1 MEEVF
6 TAGAT
11 NSSTATAVCSSVCV
25 YAGAVHV
32 HGGSCVT
39 QQVMDKPV
47 WPAMQTVLVPLWL
60 LMTEAVEQAAFTVH
74 SLFSREVFWTE

>member
-1 MEEVF
+1 MF
-6 TAGAT
+6 L
-11 NSSTATAVCSSVCV
+11 CVCV
-25 YAGAVHV
+25 YAGAVRV

-60 LMTEAVEQAAFTVH
+60 LMTEAVEQAAWAVLQCTVC
-74 SLFSREVFWTE
+74 SPGRYFGLSDLVKGMS